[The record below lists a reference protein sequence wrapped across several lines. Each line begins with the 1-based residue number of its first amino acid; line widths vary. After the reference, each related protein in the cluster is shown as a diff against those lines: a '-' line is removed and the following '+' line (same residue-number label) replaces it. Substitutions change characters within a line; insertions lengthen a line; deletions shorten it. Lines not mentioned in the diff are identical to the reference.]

1 MTGEAVERNAYA
13 LATGVFVVVLG
24 IGLLLAARWLQG
36 PAIDHQPYQL
46 ISKASVA
53 GLAPYS
59 KVYYRGV
66 DVGQVTAIQFAP
78 DGSRD
83 ILIDIVLEPRVPVTG
98 NTYGVL
104 KSQGLTGL
112 SLVELLDDGP
122 LDAPHLATSATAPA
136 RIPMRPSLLESF
148 QAVGQ
153 GIAEQIQQLSSNA
166 NRLFTPDNIDR
177 ISRIMANLEH
187 ISVRVDELLIAT
199 RPALDRLPPML
210 AQGDAALVEAS
221 TTLRTLRSTLDLLQQ
236 RLGEAGAIAARTEA
250 TVQGIGAKVATST
263 LPELEASVAAVAAA
277 AKRFEQLAATL
288 ERDPPALLL
297 GTVPAPPGPGEPG
310 YHPD

>member
-1 MTGEAVERNAYA
+1 MERNAYA
-13 LATGVFVVVLG
+13 LATGIFVVALG

-36 PAIDHQPYQL
+36 PAVDHQPYQL

-66 DVGQVTAIQFAP
+66 DVGQVTAIRFAP

-83 ILIDIVLEPRVPVTG
+83 ILIDVMLERRVPITG

-104 KSQGLTGL
+104 QSQGLTGL
-112 SLVELLDDGP
+112 SEVELLDDGP
-122 LDAPHLATSATAPA
+122 LDAPRLTTSVAAPA
-136 RIPMRPSLLESF
+136 RIPMRPSLLQSFES
-148 QAVGQ
+148 AGQ

-199 RPALDRLPPML
+199 RPALDRLPPLL
-210 AQGDAALVEAS
+210 AQGDIALAEAS
-221 TTLRTLRSTLDLLQQ
+221 TTLRALQGTLDLLQA
-236 RLGEAGAIAARTEA
+236 RLRDAGAIAARTEA
-250 TVQGIGAKVATST
+250 TVQGIGDRVATST
-263 LPELEASVAAVAAA
+263 LPELDASVAAVAAA

-297 GTVPAPPGPGEPG
+297 GPAPAPPGPGEPG
-310 YHPD
+310 YHRD

>member
-1 MTGEAVERNAYA
+1 MERNAYA
-13 LATGVFVVVLG
+13 FATGVFVVVLG
-24 IGLLLAARWLQG
+24 IGLLLGARWLQG
-36 PAIDHQPYQL
+36 PAVDQVPYRL
-46 ISKASVA
+46 VSTASVE

-66 DVGQVTAIQFAP
+66 DVGQVTAIRFAP

-83 ILIDIVLEPRVPVTG
+83 IYIDLMLEPRVPVTG

-122 LDAPHLATSATAPA
+122 LDAPRLATSAAAPA

-177 ISRIMANLEH
+177 MSRIMANLEH
-187 ISVRVDELLIAT
+187 ISVRVDELLAAS

-210 AQGDAALVEAS
+210 AQGDVTLAEAAA
-221 TTLRTLRSTLDLLQQ
+221 TLRTLRGTLDLLQQ
-236 RLGEAGAIAARTEA
+236 RLAEAGAIAARTEA
-250 TVQGIGAKVATST
+250 TVQGIGDRVTDST
-263 LPELEASVAAVAAA
+263 LPELDASVAAVAAA
-277 AKRFEQLAATL
+277 ARRFEQLAATL

-297 GTVPAPPGPGEPG
+297 GAAPTPPGPGESG
-310 YHPD
+310 HNRD

>member
-1 MTGEAVERNAYA
+1 MERNAYA
-13 LATGVFVVVLG
+13 FATGVFVVVLG
-24 IGLLLAARWLQG
+24 IGLLLSARWLQG
-36 PAIDHQPYQL
+36 PAVDRQPYQL
-46 ISKASVA
+46 VSKASVA

-83 ILIDIVLEPRVPVTG
+83 ILIDVVLEPRVPVTG

-104 KSQGLTGL
+104 KAQGLTGL
-112 SLVELLDDGP
+112 SQVELLDDGP
-122 LDAPHLATSATAPA
+122 LDAPHLATSLAAPA

-153 GIAEQIQQLSSNA
+153 GIAEQIQLLSGNA

-210 AQGDAALVEAS
+210 ARGDAALAEAG
-221 TTLRTLRSTLDLLQQ
+221 TTLRTLRSTLEQLQQ

-250 TVQGIGAKVATST
+250 TVQGLGDKVTTST
-263 LPELEASVAAVAAA
+263 LPELDASVAAVAAA
-277 AKRFEQLAATL
+277 ARRFEQLAATL

-297 GTVPAPPGPGEPG
+297 GTVPVPPGPGEPG
-310 YHPD
+310 YHRD

>member
-53 GLAPYS
+53 GLAPHS

-122 LDAPHLATSATAPA
+122 LDAPHLATSAAAPA

-177 ISRIMANLEH
+177 MSRIMANLEH

-199 RPALDRLPPML
+199 RPTLDRLPPML
-210 AQGDAALVEAS
+210 AQGDTALAEAGA
-221 TTLRTLRSTLDLLQQ
+221 TLRALRDTLELFQQ

>member
-13 LATGVFVVVLG
+13 LATGIFVVVLG

-66 DVGQVTAIQFAP
+66 DVGQVTAIRFAP

-122 LDAPHLATSATAPA
+122 LDAPRLATSLAAPA

-210 AQGDAALVEAS
+210 AQGDAALAEAG

-250 TVQGIGAKVATST
+250 MVQGIGDKVATST
-263 LPELEASVAAVAAA
+263 LPELDASVAAVAAA

-310 YHPD
+310 YHRD

>member
-1 MTGEAVERNAYA
+1 MERNAYA

-36 PAIDHQPYQL
+36 PAVDHRPYQL
-46 ISKASVA
+46 IAKTSVA

-66 DVGQVTAIQFAP
+66 DVGQVTAIRFAP

-122 LDAPHLATSATAPA
+122 LDAPRLATSATAPA
-136 RIPMRPSLLESF
+136 QIPMRPSLLESF

-153 GIAEQIQQLSSNA
+153 GIAEQIQLLSSNA

-177 ISRIMANLEH
+177 IGRIMANLEH

-199 RPALDRLPPML
+199 RPVLDRMPPML
-210 AQGDAALVEAS
+210 AQGDAALAEAGA
-221 TTLRTLRSTLDLLQQ
+221 TLRALRTTLDLLQQ
-236 RLGEAGAIAARTEA
+236 RLGEAGAIAVRTEA
-250 TVQGIGAKVATST
+250 MVQGIGDKVTTST
-263 LPELEASVAAVAAA
+263 LPELDASVAAVAAA

-297 GTVPAPPGPGEPG
+297 GTVPVPPGPGEPG
-310 YHPD
+310 YHRD

>member
-1 MTGEAVERNAYA
+1 MERNAYA

-36 PAIDHQPYQL
+36 PAVDHRPYQL
-46 ISKASVA
+46 IAKTSVA

-66 DVGQVTAIQFAP
+66 DVGQVTAIRFAP

-122 LDAPHLATSATAPA
+122 LDAPRLTTSATAPA
-136 RIPMRPSLLESF
+136 QIPMRPSLLESF

-153 GIAEQIQQLSSNA
+153 GIAEQIQLLSSNA

-177 ISRIMANLEH
+177 IGRIMVNLEH
-187 ISVRVDELLIAT
+187 ISGRVDELLIAT

-210 AQGDAALVEAS
+210 AQGDATLAEAGV
-221 TTLRTLRSTLDLLQQ
+221 TLRALRNTLDLLQQ
-236 RLGEAGAIAARTEA
+236 RLGEAGAIAVRTEA
-250 TVQGIGAKVATST
+250 MVQGIGDKVTTST
-263 LPELEASVAAVAAA
+263 LPELDASVAAVAAA

-297 GTVPAPPGPGEPG
+297 GTVPVPPGPGEPG
-310 YHPD
+310 YHRD

>member
-13 LATGVFVVVLG
+13 LATGIFVVVLG

-66 DVGQVTAIQFAP
+66 DVGQVTAIRFAP

-122 LDAPHLATSATAPA
+122 LDAPRLATSLAAPA

-210 AQGDAALVEAS
+210 AQGDAALAEAG

-250 TVQGIGAKVATST
+250 TVQGIGDKVATST
-263 LPELEASVAAVAAA
+263 LPELDASVAAVAAA

-310 YHPD
+310 YHRD

>member
-13 LATGVFVVVLG
+13 LATGIFVVVLG

-46 ISKASVA
+46 ISRTSVA

-66 DVGQVTAIQFAP
+66 DVGQVTAIRFAP

-122 LDAPHLATSATAPA
+122 LDAPHLATSLAAPA

-177 ISRIMANLEH
+177 FGRIMANLEH

-199 RPALDRLPPML
+199 HPALDRLPPML
-210 AQGDAALVEAS
+210 AQGDAALAEAGA
-221 TTLRTLRSTLDLLQQ
+221 TLRTLRGTLDLLQQ

-250 TVQGIGAKVATST
+250 VVQGIGDKVATST

-277 AKRFEQLAATL
+277 AKRFDQLAATL

-310 YHPD
+310 YHRD

>member
-1 MTGEAVERNAYA
+1 
-13 LATGVFVVVLG
+13 
-24 IGLLLAARWLQG
+24 
-36 PAIDHQPYQL
+36 
-46 ISKASVA
+46 VA

-66 DVGQVTAIQFAP
+66 DVGQVTAIRFAP

-122 LDAPHLATSATAPA
+122 LDAPRLATSATAPA
-136 RIPMRPSLLESF
+136 QIPMRPSLLESF

-153 GIAEQIQQLSSNA
+153 GIAEQIQLLSSNA

-177 ISRIMANLEH
+177 IGRIMANLEH

-199 RPALDRLPPML
+199 RPVLDRMPPML
-210 AQGDAALVEAS
+210 AQGDAALAEAGA
-221 TTLRTLRSTLDLLQQ
+221 TLRALRNTLDLLQQ
-236 RLGEAGAIAARTEA
+236 RLGEAGAIAVRTEA
-250 TVQGIGAKVATST
+250 MVQGIGDKVTTST
-263 LPELEASVAAVAAA
+263 LPELDASVAAVAAA
-277 AKRFEQLAATL
+277 AQRFEQLAATL

-297 GTVPAPPGPGEPG
+297 GTVPVPPGPGAPG
-310 YHPD
+310 YHRD

>member
-13 LATGVFVVVLG
+13 LATGIFVVVLG

-66 DVGQVTAIQFAP
+66 DVGQVTAIRFAP

-122 LDAPHLATSATAPA
+122 LDAPRLATSLAAPA

-210 AQGDAALVEAS
+210 AQGDAALAEAGA
-221 TTLRTLRSTLDLLQQ
+221 TLRTLRSTLDLLQQ

-250 TVQGIGAKVATST
+250 TVQGIGDKVATST
-263 LPELEASVAAVAAA
+263 LPELDASVAAVAAA

-310 YHPD
+310 YHRD

>member
-36 PAIDHQPYQL
+36 PAVDRQPYQL

-53 GLAPYS
+53 GLAPHS

-122 LDAPHLATSATAPA
+122 LDAPHLATSAAAPA

-177 ISRIMANLEH
+177 MSRIMANLEH

-199 RPALDRLPPML
+199 RPTLDRLPPML
-210 AQGDAALVEAS
+210 AQGDTALAEAGA
-221 TTLRTLRSTLDLLQQ
+221 TLRALRDTLELFQQ

>member
-36 PAIDHQPYQL
+36 PAVDRQPYQL

-83 ILIDIVLEPRVPVTG
+83 ILIDIVLEPRVPVTD

-122 LDAPHLATSATAPA
+122 LDAPHLATSAAAPA

-177 ISRIMANLEH
+177 MSRIMANLEH

-199 RPALDRLPPML
+199 RPTLDRLPPML
-210 AQGDAALVEAS
+210 AQGDTALAEAGA
-221 TTLRTLRSTLDLLQQ
+221 TLRALRDTLELFQQ

>member
-1 MTGEAVERNAYA
+1 VERNAYA

-36 PAIDHQPYQL
+36 PAVDRQPYQL

-83 ILIDIVLEPRVPVTG
+83 ILIDIVLEPRVPVTD

-122 LDAPHLATSATAPA
+122 LDAPHLATSAAAPA

-177 ISRIMANLEH
+177 MSRIMANLEH

-199 RPALDRLPPML
+199 RPTLDRLPPML
-210 AQGDAALVEAS
+210 AQGDTALAEAGA
-221 TTLRTLRSTLDLLQQ
+221 TLRALRDTLELFQQ

>member
-1 MTGEAVERNAYA
+1 MERNAYA

-36 PAIDHQPYQL
+36 PAVDRQPYQL

-53 GLAPYS
+53 GLAPHS

-122 LDAPHLATSATAPA
+122 LDAPHLATSAAAPA

-177 ISRIMANLEH
+177 MSRIMANLEH

-199 RPALDRLPPML
+199 RPTLDRLPPML
-210 AQGDAALVEAS
+210 AQGDTALAEAGA
-221 TTLRTLRSTLDLLQQ
+221 TLRALRDTLELFQQ